1 MQREIARFVRHH
13 RSLNHSQATIDWYTN
28 TLKYYREYL
37 ERNDHPTDLDGLKL
51 AYVRD
56 WLDEQREQGR
66 SQKTLATRVLA
77 LKGFC
82 AWLVEEEYLDKHP
95 LARLKVPKVDDRAKD
110 TLSLDEV
117 DQLLAVCDRRTLNG
131 VRDRAIMLLLLSTG
145 LRAAEIV
152 ALQAADIDWDKGL
165 ILIRRGKGGKF
176 RVVPLGG
183 KAEQA
188 LDKYLA
194 HRQRPD
200 SPHVF
205 LSEGG
210 EPLTYSGLRMMLQR
224 KGQQAGVHGNLHKWR
239 HTAAVE
245 YLRGGGRVETL
256 RAMLGHTKIDMT
268 LHYARIAGVD
278 LTEAHATADP
288 ARRLKTRV

>member
-1 MQREIARFVRHH
+1 MEREIARFVRHH

-37 ERNDHPTDLDGLKL
+37 ERQGCPTDLDGLKL
-51 AYVRD
+51 AHVRD

-66 SQKTLATRVLA
+66 SQKTLATRCLA

-82 AWLVEEEYLDKHP
+82 NWLVEEEYLDRNP
-95 LARLKVPKVDDRAKD
+95 LAKLKIPKVDDRAKD
-110 TLSLDEV
+110 TLSLDDV
-117 DQLLAVCDRRTLNG
+117 DRLLSACDRRTLNG
-131 VRDRAIMLLLLSTG
+131 ARDLAIMLLLLSTG

-152 ALQAADIDWDKGL
+152 ALRLEDIDWHRGL
-165 ILIRRGKGGKF
+165 VVVRRGKGGKF
-176 RVVPLGG
+176 RVVPLAG
-183 KAEQA
+183 KAEKA
-188 LDKYLA
+188 LDRYLC
-194 HRQRPD
+194 HKQRPD
-200 SPHVF
+200 REHVF
-205 LSEGG
+205 LAEGG

-224 KGQQAGVHGNLHKWR
+224 RGQQVGVHGNPHKWR

-256 RAMLGHTKIDMT
+256 RVMLGHTKLDMT

-278 LTEAHATADP
+278 LTTAHETADP
-288 ARRLKTRV
+288 ARRIRTRV